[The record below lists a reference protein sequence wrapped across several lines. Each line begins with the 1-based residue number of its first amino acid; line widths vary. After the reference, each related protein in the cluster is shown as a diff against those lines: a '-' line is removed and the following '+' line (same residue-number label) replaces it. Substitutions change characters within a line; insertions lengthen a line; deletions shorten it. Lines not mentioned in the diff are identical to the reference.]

1 MTSGQPDS
9 TPPQTDST
17 LRRAAS
23 VLRDAP
29 VHGWVDISAA
39 ALSRV
44 RAVGVRTWP
53 LDARYPDKGVVE
65 GVVEGVDVDADTLR
79 VSDVVVRIAVRSA
92 VAEVAGTEPADISL
106 YTEGHRCTGGL
117 VTVIAAYGTDLQ
129 EAGDLV
135 ASRAAAALTDVLGL
149 PYSADDIGVVIA
161 EIDAPDQATPST
173 SPS

>member
-1 MTSGQPDS
+1 MEMTSGQPDS

-53 LDARYPDKGVVE
+53 LDARFPDE
-65 GVVEGVDVDADTLR
+65 GVNFDADTLR

-117 VTVIAAYGTDLQ
+117 VTVIAAYDTDLQ

-161 EIDAPDQATPST
+161 EIDAPDQAAPPT

>member
-53 LDARYPDKGVVE
+53 LDARYPDE

-106 YTEGHRCTGGL
+106 YTEGHR
-117 VTVIAAYGTDLQ
+117 A
-129 EAGDLV
+129 
-135 ASRAAAALTDVLGL
+135 RAVW
-149 PYSADDIGVVIA
+149 
-161 EIDAPDQATPST
+161 
-173 SPS
+173 

>member
-23 VLRDAP
+23 ALRDAP

-53 LDARYPDKGVVE
+53 LDARFPDE
-65 GVVEGVDVDADTLR
+65 GVNFDADTLR

-106 YTEGHRCTGGL
+106 YTEGHRCTGAR
-117 VTVIAAYGTDLQ
+117 VTVIAAYGTDLRK
-129 EAGDLV
+129 AGDLV
-135 ASRAAAALTDVLGL
+135 AGRAAAALTDVLGL

-161 EIDAPDQATPST
+161 EIDAPDPATGPARPS
-173 SPS
+173 

>member
-1 MTSGQPDS
+1 MEMTSGQPDS

-53 LDARYPDKGVVE
+53 LDARYPD
-65 GVVEGVDVDADTLR
+65 EGVDVDEDTLR

-117 VTVIAAYGTDLQ
+117 VTVIAAYGTDLLK
-129 EAGDLV
+129 AGDLV

-161 EIDAPDQATPST
+161 EIDAPDQAAPST

>member
-53 LDARYPDKGVVE
+53 LDARFPDE
-65 GVVEGVDVDADTLR
+65 GVNFDADTLR

-161 EIDAPDQATPST
+161 EIDAPDQAAPPT